1 MFAGIGE
8 STDLNESF
16 PQCASHFE
24 ALRRSP
30 QHVLAGF
37 DGLLANGALA
47 VGGGRRPVAIQA
59 PVLGG
64 SPRFDRVPGPRNP
77 WHQFHPSSSTIR
89 YSFFDR
95 SAANNSFWPRDFVF
109 MSAFRPALHTPSK
122 WGNLWTNR
130 APLEV
135 LNVELA
141 DYRVQEL
148 DGVQGFLVQ
157 GDVETLFRMAL
168 ELPRGGR
175 YLEIGTW
182 EGLSALIV
190 AHGLLANL
198 NLRAEITCIDIW
210 EGNEGQHRRF
220 EKFKEHIHR
229 LGLVDYFTSL
239 RMTSD
244 EAFDVLHDQRY
255 DMIFNDSVTTLDG
268 RYHDVMTWRQ
278 RLTPNGRMFGHDC
291 LPGSP
296 ALAGLEKAA
305 AELGAEVL
313 IHPGTHGL
321 WELRPRNGWDG
332 SRS

>member
-1 MFAGIGE
+1 MMAKATFFIGLKRDCPLRSAARAAE
-8 STDLNESF
+8 SL
-16 PQCASHFE
+16 AS
-24 ALRRSP
+24 L
-30 QHVLAGF
+30 
-37 DGLLANGALA
+37 
-47 VGGGRRPVAIQA
+47 
-59 PVLGG
+59 
-64 SPRFDRVPGPRNP
+64 
-77 WHQFHPSSSTIR
+77 HPSSFCMR
-89 YSFFDR
+89 YSFSDR
-95 SAANNSFWPRDFVF
+95 SASDNSIRPRDFVV
-109 MSAFRPALHTPSK
+109 MSAFRPCLPIPSK

-130 APLEV
+130 DTLEV
-135 LNVELA
+135 VNVELA
-141 DYRVQEL
+141 GYRVQEF
-148 DGVQGFLVQ
+148 DGVQGFLVK

-210 EGNEGQHRRF
+210 EGNEGQQRRF
-220 EKFKEHIHR
+220 QKFKEHIDR
-229 LGLVDYFTSL
+229 LGLVDYFTYL

-268 RYHDVMTWRQ
+268 RYHDVMTWRR
-278 RLTPNGRMFGHDC
+278 RLTPGGRMFGHDC
-291 LPGSP
+291 IPGSP

-305 AELGAEVL
+305 VELGAEVT

-321 WELRPRNGWDG
+321 WELRLGNGWDG
-332 SRS
+332 SGS